1 MLHGASFNIAY
12 ASLLVVLGCTAGQ
25 AAIDVG
31 ALDGMKVS
39 MLQQLV
45 SFGASF
51 SLSQHVSLYLYLPL
65 SL

>member
-1 MLHGASFNIAY
+1 MRHGASFNIVY
-12 ASLLVVLGCTAGQ
+12 TSLLVVLGCTAGQ

-45 SFGASF
+45 SFGDSF
-51 SLSQHVSLYLYLPL
+51 SLSQPVSLYLYLPL